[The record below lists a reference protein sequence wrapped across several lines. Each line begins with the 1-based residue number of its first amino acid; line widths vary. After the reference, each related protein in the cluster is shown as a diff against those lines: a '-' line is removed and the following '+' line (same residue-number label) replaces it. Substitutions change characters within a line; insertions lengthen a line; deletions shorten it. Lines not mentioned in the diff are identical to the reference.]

1 MHLEPSEAMIY
12 VYLQIEDFPYGFMH
26 HLGNFNL
33 NRFCRVIDIR
43 KVTNIIVTLARHHV
57 MNSGI
62 TKMVSLFIPFHC
74 LLGLGI
80 SEGQKIFQSGVKIKS
95 Q

>member
-1 MHLEPSEAMIY
+1 MIY
-12 VYLQIEDFPYGFMH
+12 VYLQTQAFPYGFMH
-26 HLGNFNL
+26 HLGMFNFITQTDISYIYVGDNDDVVNISIGRHYTSLINL
-33 NRFCRVIDIR
+33 G
-43 KVTNIIVTLARHHV
+43 L
-57 MNSGI
+57 

-80 SEGQKIFQSGVKIKS
+80 SEGQKVFQPATKIKS